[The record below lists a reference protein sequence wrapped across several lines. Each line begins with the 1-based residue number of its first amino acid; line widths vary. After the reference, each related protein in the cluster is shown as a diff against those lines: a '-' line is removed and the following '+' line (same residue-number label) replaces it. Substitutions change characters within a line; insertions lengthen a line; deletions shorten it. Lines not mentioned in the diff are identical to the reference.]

1 MGGVEPGSRSVEKPR
16 GGAASGGSDSAMP
29 QLLRELAAM
38 FRGWGAVRPSGHRR
52 DRDGVTPG
60 VAPSVA
66 AEITAADL
74 RADEVFDRVALR
86 IHAVQRASNPVLR
99 RFWEGSPGGGP
110 SVWHEIPPIPVTAFR
125 EVPIV
130 CGAPEVVFRTSGTT
144 GGRGRRGEHHVPSLE
159 VYRAAARGNY
169 RQHLLGGVECVRVVS
184 LIPDPRTVGDS
195 SLARMAGFIADEP
208 EVTGTTVWAF
218 DPGTGVDVDAV
229 RSAADGTTA
238 DGTGPVLLLTT
249 AFALVHL
256 LEALGPRRLPLPP
269 GSRIMET
276 GGFKGR
282 VAEVDRPALYA
293 TVERVLGVAP
303 SNVVN
308 EYGMTELLSQA
319 YDGVAGRCQGRPARG
334 PAHPGGPRTIPSH
347 PRTTTSHR
355 RPHRFPPWVRTRA
368 LDPATL
374 APLPPG
380 QPGLLSH
387 FDLANA
393 GSVCHILTEDF
404 GSTTG
409 DGGIEL
415 AGRAPGAS
423 LRGCSLVAESF
434 LCAVGS

>member
-1 MGGVEPGSRSVEKPR
+1 MGGVEPVSRSVEQPR
-16 GGAASGGSDSAMP
+16 SAPVGGDAGVS

-38 FRGWGAVRPSGHRR
+38 FRGWGAADRPGDRR
-52 DRDGVTPG
+52 QCGGVTG
-60 VAPSVA
+60 GITGG
-66 AEITAADL
+66 ITAADL
-74 RADEVFDRVALR
+74 REDEVFNRLALR
-86 IHAVQRASNPVLR
+86 IHAVQRASNSVLR
-99 RFWEGSPGGGP
+99 RFWEGSPGGEP
-110 SVWHEIPPIPVTAFR
+110 SVWHEIPPVPVTAFR

-130 CGAPEVVFRTSGTT
+130 CGAPEVVLRTSGTT

-169 RQHLLGGVECVRVVS
+169 RRHLLGGVESVRVVS
-184 LIPDPRTVGDS
+184 LIPDPGVVGDS

-208 EVTGTTVWAF
+208 EVTGTVWGF
-218 DPGTGVDVDAV
+218 DPGSGVDADAV
-229 RSAADGTTA
+229 RRAADGTV
-238 DGTGPVLLLTT
+238 PVLLLTT

-256 LEALGPRRLPLPP
+256 LEALASRRLPLPP

-282 VAEVDRPALYA
+282 VAEVARTTLYA
-293 TVERVLGVAP
+293 RVERVLDVVP

-319 YDGVAGRCQGRPARG
+319 YDGVAGRCLGARA
-334 PAHPGGPRTIPSH
+334 PAHPGGPHTAS
-347 PRTTTSHR
+347 SHR

-374 APLPPG
+374 SPLPPG
-380 QPGLLSH
+380 RAGLLSH

-434 LCAVGS
+434 LRAVGT

>member
-1 MGGVEPGSRSVEKPR
+1 
-16 GGAASGGSDSAMP
+16 
-29 QLLRELAAM
+29 M
-38 FRGWGAVRPSGHRR
+38 FRGWGAGDPS
-52 DRDGVTPG
+52 
-60 VAPSVA
+60 A
-66 AEITAADL
+66 AEL
-74 RADEVFDRVALR
+74 REDEVFNRLALR
-86 IHAVQRASNPVLR
+86 IHAAQRASNPVLR
-99 RFWEGSPGGGP
+99 RFWEASPGGEP
-110 SVWHEIPPIPVTAFR
+110 SVWHEIPPVPVTAFR

-169 RQHLLGGVECVRVVS
+169 RRHLLQGVENVRVVS
-184 LIPDPRTVGDS
+184 LIPDPGTVDDS

-208 EVTGTTVWAF
+208 EVTGTVWAF
-218 DPGTGVDVDAV
+218 DPGSGVDADAV
-229 RSAADGTTA
+229 RRAADGPV
-238 DGTGPVLLLTT
+238 PVLLLTT
-249 AFALVHL
+249 TFALVHL

-282 VAEVDRPALYA
+282 VAEVNRTELHARI
-293 TVERVLGVAP
+293 ERVLGVAP

-319 YDGVAGRCQGRPARG
+319 YNGVVGQCPAD
-334 PAHPGGPRTIPSH
+334 PAHRGGPGGSRTALSH
-347 PRTTTSHR
+347 P

-374 APLPPG
+374 SPLPHER
-380 QPGLLSH
+380 PGLLAH

-404 GSTTG
+404 GSTAG
-409 DGGIEL
+409 DDGIEL

-434 LCAVGS
+434 LRAVGT

>member
-1 MGGVEPGSRSVEKPR
+1 MGGVEPVSRSVEQTHGAPV
-16 GGAASGGSDSAMP
+16 GGDSGAAVS

-38 FRGWGAVRPSGHRR
+38 FRGWGAG
-52 DRDGVTPG
+52 GG
-60 VAPSVA
+60 
-66 AEITAADL
+66 TAADL
-74 RADEVFDRVALR
+74 REDEVFNRLALR
-86 IHAVQRASNPVLR
+86 IHAVQRASNSVLR
-99 RFWEGSPGGGP
+99 RFWEGSPGGEP
-110 SVWHEIPPIPVTAFR
+110 SVWHEIPPVPVTAFR

-130 CGAPEVVFRTSGTT
+130 CGAPEVVLRTSGTT

-169 RQHLLGGVECVRVVS
+169 RRHLLGGVESVRMVS
-184 LIPDPRTVGDS
+184 LIPDPGVVGDS

-208 EVTGTTVWAF
+208 EVAGAVWAF
-218 DPGTGVDVDAV
+218 DPGSGVDVGAV
-229 RSAADGTTA
+229 RRAADGIV
-238 DGTGPVLLLTT
+238 PVLLLTT

-256 LEALGPRRLPLPP
+256 LEALGPRRMPLPP

-282 VAEVDRPALYA
+282 VAEVDRSTLYA
-293 TVERVLGVAP
+293 RVERVLDVVP

-319 YDGVAGRCQGRPARG
+319 YDGVAGRCQGAQA
-334 PAHPGGPRTIPSH
+334 PAHPGGPHTAS
-347 PRTTTSHR
+347 SHR

-374 APLPPG
+374 SPLPPG

-434 LCAVGS
+434 LRAVRT

>member
-1 MGGVEPGSRSVEKPR
+1 MPV
-16 GGAASGGSDSAMP
+16 SGDTDPAVP
-29 QLLRELAAM
+29 KLLRELAAM
-38 FRGWGAVRPSGHRR
+38 FRGWGAQPPGDGR
-52 DRDGVTPG
+52 DRGG
-60 VAPSVA
+60 VAGGIA
-66 AEITAADL
+66 AADL
-74 RADEVFDRVALR
+74 REDEVFNRLALR

-99 RFWEGSPGGGP
+99 RFWDGLSGGEP
-110 SVWHEIPPIPVTAFR
+110 SDWHEIPPVPVTAFR

-130 CGAPEVVFRTSGTT
+130 CGAPEAVFRTSGTT
-144 GGRGRRGEHHVPSLE
+144 GGGGRGRRGEHHVPSLE

-169 RQHLLGGVECVRVVS
+169 RRHLLRGVEAVRMLS
-184 LIPDPRTVGDS
+184 LIPDPATVGDS

-208 EVTGTTVWAF
+208 EVTGTVWAF
-218 DPGTGVDVDAV
+218 DPGGGVDVDAV
-229 RSAADGTTA
+229 RGAADATV
-238 DGTGPVLLLTT
+238 PILLLTT

-256 LEALGPRRLPLPP
+256 LEVLGSQRLPLPP

-282 VAEVDRPALYA
+282 VADVDRTALHA
-293 TVERVLGVAP
+293 RVERVLGVAP
-303 SNVVN
+303 SHVVN

-319 YDGVAGRCQGRPARG
+319 YDGVAGRCPQG
-334 PAHPGGPRTIPSH
+334 PAHRGRSRTGSSQ
-347 PRTTTSHR
+347 T

-374 APLPPG
+374 SRLPPG

-393 GSVCHILTEDF
+393 GTVCHIVTEDF

-434 LCAVGS
+434 LRAVGA

>member
-16 GGAASGGSDSAMP
+16 GAPVSGDSTMS

-38 FRGWGAVRPSGHRR
+38 FRGWGAGDPS
-52 DRDGVTPG
+52 
-60 VAPSVA
+60 A
-66 AEITAADL
+66 AEL
-74 RADEVFDRVALR
+74 REDEVFNRLALR

-99 RFWEGSPGGGP
+99 RFWKASPGGEP
-110 SVWHEIPPIPVTAFR
+110 SVWHEIAPVPVTAFR

-130 CGAPEVVFRTSGTT
+130 CGTPEVVFRTSGTT

-169 RQHLLGGVECVRVVS
+169 RRHLLRGVESVRVVS
-184 LIPDPRTVGDS
+184 LIPNPGTVDDS

-208 EVTGTTVWAF
+208 EVTRTIWAF
-218 DPGTGVDVDAV
+218 DPGGGVDVDAV
-229 RSAADGTTA
+229 RRGADGA
-238 DGTGPVLLLTT
+238 VPVLLLTT

-256 LEALGPRRLPLPP
+256 LEALGQARLPLPP

-282 VAEVDRPALYA
+282 VAEVDRTELHARI
-293 TVERVLGVAP
+293 ERVLGVAP

-319 YDGVAGRCQGRPARG
+319 YDGVAGQCLQS
-334 PAHPGGPRTIPSH
+334 PAHSGGSRSASSH
-347 PRTTTSHR
+347 AG
-355 RPHRFPPWVRTRA
+355 PHRFPPWVRTRA

-374 APLPPG
+374 SPLPPG
-380 QPGLLSH
+380 RPGLLSH

-393 GSVCHILTEDF
+393 GSVSHILTEDF

-434 LCAVGS
+434 LRAVGT